1 MLERLRFAPWLA
13 ALLRCQPCNAAL
25 LVFAVH
31 HHYVT
36 RSTGNQPREYQ
47 P

>member
-13 ALLRCQPCNAAL
+13 ALLRWQPCNAAR
-25 LVFAVH
+25 LVFADR
-31 HHYVT
+31 T
-36 RSTGNQPREYQ
+36 PTAGAQPREYQ